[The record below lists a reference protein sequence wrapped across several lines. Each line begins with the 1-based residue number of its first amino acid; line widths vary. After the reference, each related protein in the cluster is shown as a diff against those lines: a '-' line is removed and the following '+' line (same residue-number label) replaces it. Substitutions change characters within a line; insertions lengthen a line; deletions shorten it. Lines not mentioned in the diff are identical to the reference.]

1 MSLGG
6 GRPVGQGDHLEGNLT
21 GARRPATPGRSVGF
35 EAGPAAG
42 WRGQRERAEPSAS
55 CLPYLPEVDSLSIL
69 VIVLLLI
76 LTLMLGSLT
85 GLCVWRR
92 RRKRS
97 GESRAPGCCHL
108 TGQCVPGRAAPAFP
122 WELWDLWV
130 PGPAVGAGPPPWS
143 CLLGRPLPAPSPSLH
158 AGSGA
163 GAGGEMAVEQL
174 CRGGCCP
181 SGPGKEHEPACFL
194 ECSQG
199 LGHQG

>member
-76 LTLMLGSLT
+76 LTLTLGSLT

-108 TGQCVPGRAAPAFP
+108 TGQRVPGRAAPAFP
-122 WELWDLWV
+122 WELQDLWV
-130 PGPAVGAGPPPWS
+130 PGPAVGAGPPPGRAFWGGP
-143 CLLGRPLPAPSPSLH
+143 CLLPAHPCMRVQVQGQVGRWQWSSCV
-158 AGSGA
+158 GVGA
-163 GAGGEMAVEQL
+163 ALEDL
-174 CRGGCCP
+174 
-181 SGPGKEHEPACFL
+181 GKSTNALAF
-194 ECSQG
+194 
-199 LGHQG
+199 